1 MSDLPDN
8 YDPVDDIS
16 AVEDKLH
23 EKLSSIHPVI
33 LSFQRLQFY
42 ILELQ
47 RIEREAT
54 S

>member
-8 YDPVDDIS
+8 YDPVDDIN
-16 AVEDKLH
+16 AVDDELFSKFRPEH
-23 EKLSSIHPVI
+23 SVI

>member
-16 AVEDKLH
+16 AVDSELTGSFMF
-23 EKLSSIHPVI
+23 EHPLI
-33 LSFQRLQFY
+33 LSFQRLQLY

-47 RIEREAT
+47 RIEREAI